1 MLYNLEPNDTIV
13 LNNHLLKVVNSLET
27 SQTTTSWEDVEI
39 TKQIGS
45 SFIWIVGI
53 CIAGYIILT
62 TIKLLFARASERRKR
77 RWEVREKDNKRNAEL
92 KERKLNLLKDFCYNE
107 IIASGGNKDKKL
119 KAYNSEEVIK
129 YLKYLDELNS

>member
-13 LNNHLLKVVNSLET
+13 LNNHLLKVLNSLEI

-53 CIAGYIILT
+53 CIAGYIILI

-92 KERKLNLLKDFCYNE
+92 KERKLNLLKEFCYYE
-107 IIASGGNKDKKL
+107 IKAFDGNKDKKL
-119 KAYNSEEVIK
+119 KAYDSEEVK
-129 YLKYLDELNS
+129 MYLKYLDELNS

>member
-39 TKQIGS
+39 AKQIGT
-45 SFIWIVGI
+45 SFMWIVGI

-77 RWEVREKDNKRNAEL
+77 RWEDREKDNKRNAEL
-92 KERKLNLLKDFCYNE
+92 KERKLNLLKEFCYDE
-107 IIASGGNKDKKL
+107 IKASDGNKDKKL
-119 KAYNSEEVIK
+119 KAYNSEEVT
-129 YLKYLDELNS
+129 KYLDELNS

>member
-13 LNNHLLKVVNSLET
+13 LNNHLLKVLNSLEI

-62 TIKLLFARASERRKR
+62 TINYCSLVLRNEERDVGKYEKKTISEMQ
-77 RWEVREKDNKRNAEL
+77 
-92 KERKLNLLKDFCYNE
+92 
-107 IIASGGNKDKKL
+107 S
-119 KAYNSEEVIK
+119 
-129 YLKYLDELNS
+129 

>member
-13 LNNHLLKVVNSLET
+13 LNNHLLKVLNSLEI

-77 RWEVREKDNKRNAEL
+77 RWEVREKDNKRNAEV
-92 KERKLNLLKDFCYNE
+92 KERKLNLLKEFCYNE
-107 IIASGGNKDKKL
+107 INASDGNKDKKL
-119 KAYNSEEVIK
+119 KAYDSEEVK
-129 YLKYLDELNS
+129 MYLKYLDELNS

>member
-13 LNNHLLKVVNSLET
+13 LNNHLLKVLNSLEI

-39 TKQIGS
+39 TKQIS
-45 SFIWIVGI
+45 LSFIWIVGI
-53 CIAGYIILT
+53 FIAGYIILT

-92 KERKLNLLKDFCYNE
+92 KERKLNLLKEFCYYE
-107 IIASGGNKDKKL
+107 IKAFDGNKDKKL
-119 KAYNSEEVIK
+119 KAYDSEEVK
-129 YLKYLDELNS
+129 MYLKYLDELNS

>member
-92 KERKLNLLKDFCYNE
+92 KERKLNLLKEFCYYE
-107 IIASGGNKDKKL
+107 IKASGGNKDKKL
-119 KAYNSEEVIK
+119 KAYNSEEVKK

>member
-13 LNNHLLKVVNSLET
+13 LNNHLLKVLNSLET

-39 TKQIGS
+39 TKQIS
-45 SFIWIVGI
+45 LSFIWIVGI
-53 CIAGYIILT
+53 FIAGYIILT

-92 KERKLNLLKDFCYNE
+92 KERKLNLLKEFCYYE
-107 IIASGGNKDKKL
+107 IKAFDGNKDKKL
-119 KAYNSEEVIK
+119 KAYDSEEVK
-129 YLKYLDELNS
+129 MYLKYLDELNS

>member
-1 MLYNLEPNDTIV
+1 MAKIENDKYYTSNL
-13 LNNHLLKVVNSLET
+13 LAQHC
-27 SQTTTSWEDVEI
+27 VEI

-119 KAYNSEEVIK
+119 KAYNSEEVKK